1 MGVMPTVPP
10 VSLGISPSSSASTG
24 TGLDNFGGYQGGYT
38 GEINVGGGSPG
49 AGLIVSLAVLAGI
62 ALGGRYLW
70 GKL

>member
-1 MGVMPTVPP
+1 MAALPSMPP

-38 GEINVGGGSPG
+38 GEINVGGSDGS
-49 AGLIVSLAVLAGI
+49 GLIVSLVVLAGI
-62 ALGGRYLW
+62 ALGAKYLW